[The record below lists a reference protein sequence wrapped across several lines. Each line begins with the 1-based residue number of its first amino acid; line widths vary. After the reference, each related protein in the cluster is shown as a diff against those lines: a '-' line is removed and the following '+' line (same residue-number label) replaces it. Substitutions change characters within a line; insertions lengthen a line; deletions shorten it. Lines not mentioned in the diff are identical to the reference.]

1 MSDIEKVRGEPASS
15 PGKALGAS
23 ADKAASFSWRLWA
36 RRFVCSVTRRRGGPG
51 AGSPAQ
57 WQRPRMWIC
66 VGPRDPSTTKP
77 SRDSRQHK
85 RVVTTAGD
93 HDISCRVTAATTT
106 KTYRAAS
113 EFATKLRAAVSF
125 GAFRI
130 SIPPPPPE
138 TTRYASGSPRAGEHS
153 APVVAIARARPR
165 HLFLVRPTQRAG
177 P

>member
-1 MSDIEKVRGEPASS
+1 MMRFENKRPDDDATTTTRTTKPASYA
-15 PGKALGAS
+15 P
-23 ADKAASFSWRLWA
+23 A
-36 RRFVCSVTRRRGGPG
+36 RPVPHVRFVCDEHGGAVILDVGHVAFVSCATPRG
-51 AGSPAQ
+51 AA
-57 WQRPRMWIC
+57 
-66 VGPRDPSTTKP
+66 
-77 SRDSRQHK
+77 RQHK